1 MENDKQKY
9 MALHGYTGA
18 LDILHKDIVDYLRMN
33 KQNITESDF
42 PFGTITWKNLLTR
55 GYITQKTKRQEQ
67 EHVIKLAN
75 LLHKRNKLL
84 HKYFTFIITYDCNFR
99 CPYCYEANLSNHG
112 LNWSKKKFTK
122 EMVDKAY
129 RAIDII
135 ENRRDYRSNT
145 ILLYGGE
152 PLLAENR
159 EIIEYI
165 IQTGTKKGFVF
176 NAITTGYELE
186 TYLDLIGDDKIRFL
200 QITLDGT
207 AEHHNIRRQ
216 HYQHKKTFDKIFEN
230 ILLAL
235 SRNIRIV
242 VRINT
247 DEHTINDIANLKK
260 MFRDRGILNHPKLF
274 IQSALLVDYIHSNA
288 STEVKNK
295 YDIENDLKYIQYTD
309 FVSQHR
315 IKNLDVQFDDR
326 GTYKLLN
333 DAIRYH
339 QPLHLKSTY
348 CAAHH
353 GSYILD
359 PYGNIFGCLENIGF
373 PNARIGTYSTEQ
385 VNWTPLKEQWHW
397 RNSGRIEKCSKCP
410 YVFMCKSG
418 CLTQVLKRGGD
429 FNNSQ
434 CEGYGQILTSIANAI
449 YDKLFLQ

>member
-1 MENDKQKY
+1 

-33 KQNITESDF
+33 KQNITESDS

-165 IQTGTKKGFVF
+165 IQTGTKK
-176 NAITTGYELE
+176 
-186 TYLDLIGDDKIRFL
+186 RF
-200 QITLDGT
+200 
-207 AEHHNIRRQ
+207 
-216 HYQHKKTFDKIFEN
+216 
-230 ILLAL
+230 
-235 SRNIRIV
+235 RI
-242 VRINT
+242 
-247 DEHTINDIANLKK
+247 
-260 MFRDRGILNHPKLF
+260 
-274 IQSALLVDYIHSNA
+274 
-288 STEVKNK
+288 
-295 YDIENDLKYIQYTD
+295 
-309 FVSQHR
+309 
-315 IKNLDVQFDDR
+315 
-326 GTYKLLN
+326 
-333 DAIRYH
+333 
-339 QPLHLKSTY
+339 
-348 CAAHH
+348 
-353 GSYILD
+353 
-359 PYGNIFGCLENIGF
+359 
-373 PNARIGTYSTEQ
+373 
-385 VNWTPLKEQWHW
+385 
-397 RNSGRIEKCSKCP
+397 
-410 YVFMCKSG
+410 
-418 CLTQVLKRGGD
+418 
-429 FNNSQ
+429 
-434 CEGYGQILTSIANAI
+434 
-449 YDKLFLQ
+449 